1 LWKNQRNLEGTFWAT
16 ASDCGLFWPKAFAGV
31 HSTWVSRVNWKACSN
46 SLVTGDLLKM
56 MLSKMVIARSA
67 SERERER
74 ERKRE
79 KERERENV

>member
-1 LWKNQRNLEGTFWAT
+1 MRAT
-16 ASDCGLFWPKAFAGV
+16 ASDCGLWLTAFAGV
-31 HSTWVSRVNWKACSN
+31 HSTWVSKVNWKARSD
-46 SLVTGDLLKM
+46 SLVTVDLLKM